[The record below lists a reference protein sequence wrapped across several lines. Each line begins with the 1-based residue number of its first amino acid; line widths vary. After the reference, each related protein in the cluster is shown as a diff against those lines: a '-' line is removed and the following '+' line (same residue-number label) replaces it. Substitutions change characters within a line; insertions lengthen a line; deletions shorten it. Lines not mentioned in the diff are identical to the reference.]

1 MPVKS
6 RTASRRSMNRYRS
19 SKRRVMNGRRSRTN
33 KHRMNGHRK
42 FKGGWQP
49 PPLLGGGMRGG
60 WGDNG
65 GTMHAVGI

>member
-42 FKGGWQP
+42 FKGG
-49 PPLLGGGMRGG
+49 
-60 WGDNG
+60 
-65 GTMHAVGI
+65 